1 MSAMSG
7 KSSAGAGS
15 ALLHAV
21 MFHVFKARDPA
32 TEAMV
37 ALAVRSLRIHYPEA
51 RLVLLTNASAK
62 EADLP
67 AELELRVAG
76 YDETR
81 LMLERVRA
89 YRDYVGTVEPGT
101 TVLFLDTDMLVI
113 RRFDELMAPDIDLA
127 VTVRNVPKMPIN
139 GGLIVARTDRPAE
152 TRGFF
157 DRLVACCEALS
168 DDEMRWDGDQIALF
182 RLLDPPPHPM
192 LDLRTEPRGALTVRF
207 APARVFNQ
215 TPRPGFL
222 RFGLFRPGARLL
234 HFKGAR
240 KAKMPLYARRFLS
253 RPYVAF
259 ARLVRFGP

>member
-1 MSAMSG
+1 VSATSG
-7 KSSAGAGS
+7 SRTARAP
-15 ALLHAV
+15 LDAV

-51 RLVLLTNASAK
+51 RLVLLTNEVARRA
-62 EADLP
+62 ELP
-67 AELELRVAG
+67 PELELRLG
-76 YDETR
+76 DYDDTR

-89 YRDYVGTVEPGT
+89 YRDTVRDAAPGT
-101 TVLFLDTDMLVI
+101 TLLFLDTDMLAI
-113 RRFDELMAPDIDLA
+113 RRFDELMAPEIDLA

-139 GGLIVARTDRPAE
+139 GGLIVARTEHHAAVVA
-152 TRGFF
+152 FF

-192 LDLRTEPRGALTVRF
+192 LTLRTERRGDLTVRF
-207 APARVFNQ
+207 APARVYNQ

-222 RFGLFRPGARLL
+222 RFCLFRPGARLL

-240 KAKMPLYARRFLS
+240 KAEMPLYARRFLS

-259 ARLVRFGP
+259 ARLTTPGA